1 MTIFKINKIL
11 IFLRNMHHQS
21 CHSYQIPVRMS
32 ETREYGCRFMNHTIL
47 TAICHFC
54 PLLCVSYTSR
64 MRILEQSGSGRMLM
78 TVNDG
83 QIHKIKGILWGRC
96 YRSLPTCCVFHCI
109 SCHWIDCTYRY
120 FYYTVVIISFII
132 QGSII
137 INSSPQTVAQSS
149 EFIDALSCLSIASH
163 NDSIPCSFQQI
174 QACYIGEYFRNVRSI
189 RIPLFLGQ
197 TVSCAYKSLTVH
209 AIHS

>member
-1 MTIFKINKIL
+1 MLVSVTERKQVEWKSQKEMTIFKINKIL

-21 CHSYQIPVRMS
+21 CHSYQILVRMS

-83 QIHKIKGILWGRC
+83 QIHKIKGIVGTM
-96 YRSLPTCCVFHCI
+96 LPFLTNMLRV
-109 SCHWIDCTYRY
+109 
-120 FYYTVVIISFII
+120 
-132 QGSII
+132 
-137 INSSPQTVAQSS
+137 P
-149 EFIDALSCLSIASH
+149 L
-163 NDSIPCSFQQI
+163 
-174 QACYIGEYFRNVRSI
+174 YIM
-189 RIPLFLGQ
+189 PLD
-197 TVSCAYKSLTVH
+197 
-209 AIHS
+209 